1 MAGSHPVGAA
11 TPARGG
17 HRAYPPLSPCSRSGL
32 MSVGAAS
39 ATSEI
44 PEPCDQRRLNVE
56 PTSHLPAVT
65 QLDRVRLRKSPR

>member
-11 TPARGG
+11 TPAQGG
-17 HRAYPPLSPCSRSGL
+17 YRAYPPLSPCPPGGL

-44 PEPCDQRRLNVE
+44 SEPCDQRRPNVE
-56 PTSHLPAVT
+56 PTSHLPAMT